1 VAQIGMWN
9 ICYRPVLSITN
20 IASVEC
26 KFEVMSVKRS
36 LACICTA
43 LDFAH
48 KRVAKLC
55 M

>member
-1 VAQIGMWN
+1 MAQIGVWD
-9 ICYRPVLSITN
+9 ICYRSALSITN

-26 KFEVMSVKRS
+26 KFEVMSVKPNV
-36 LACICTA
+36 AIICTA
-43 LDFAH
+43 EGFAH